1 MIKSYKLYLTLL
13 ISSVFIILCQN
24 QISIANFVSTP
35 SAATVGSHGL
45 GAADQASAV
54 AAVAV
59 EALIDLSVDDQVP
72 AIVDKIRSRSLTF
85 NDVQPVPGTKSTDRT
100 TTTLGTSSSSSSS
113 SSSSTISTTVSTST
127 STSTTTST
135 TTVAPATSD
144 GSERHEQPS
153 SSNGIPFKFPVDTR
167 LLPPLYII
175 TPTYRR
181 PEQLAEITR
190 LGYTLK
196 HVPNLFWLIVEDAE
210 SRTDAVTRL
219 LKQINVPFIH
229 LTAPMPAKY
238 RKMKVKPRGVSNRN
252 RGLKW
257 IRANATEGVLYFADD
272 DNTYNLEIFE
282 QMRHIRKVG
291 MWPVGLISKYGVSS
305 PIVVN
310 GTITGFYDGWIGG
323 RKYPIDMAGFA
334 VSVKFLLS
342 RPKAEMPFKA
352 GYEEDG
358 FLRSLDPLDLKE
370 IDLLAYNCTE
380 ILTWHTQSKKN
391 PSALPLNLT
400 KHGST
405 NLVKLTRTLV

>member
-24 QISIANFVSTP
+24 QLSIANFVSSSS
-35 SAATVGSHGL
+35 SAALAGGNGPGGTDQIG
-45 GAADQASAV
+45 GAQALV
-54 AAVAV
+54 DLRDDPDG
-59 EALIDLSVDDQVP
+59 AL
-72 AIVDKIRSRSLTF
+72 VDKIRSRSLTF
-85 NDVQPVPGTKSTDRT
+85 NEVGPAVGARSTDRS
-100 TTTLGTSSSSSSS
+100 TTTLGSSSSSSS
-113 SSSSTISTTVSTST
+113 AAT
-127 STSTTTST
+127 STSTTTA
-135 TTVAPATSD
+135 APATEAVQKGQTTSSD
-144 GSERHEQPS
+144 GK
-153 SSNGIPFKFPVDTR
+153 IPARFPADTKQ
-167 LLPPLYII
+167 LPPLYII

-210 SRTDAVTRL
+210 SRTESVTRL
-219 LKQINVPFIH
+219 LRQIDVPFVH

-238 RKMKVKPRGVSNRN
+238 RKLKVKPRGVSNRN
-252 RGLKW
+252 RGLQW

-272 DNTYNLEIFE
+272 DNTYNLQIFE

-305 PIVVN
+305 PIVAN
-310 GTITGFYDGWIGG
+310 GTISGFYDGWIGG

-358 FLRSLDPLDLKE
+358 FLRSLDPLDMKE
-370 IDLLAYNCTE
+370 IDLLASNCTE

-391 PSALPLNLT
+391 PAALPLNLT
-400 KHGST
+400 KYGAT
-405 NLVKLTRTLV
+405 NLVKLTKILV

>member
-13 ISSVFIILCQN
+13 ISSVFVILCQN
-24 QISIANFVSTP
+24 QISIANFVSSS
-35 SAATVGSHGL
+35 SAAIVGGNGL
-45 GAADQASAV
+45 GTIDQAPAV
-54 AAVAV
+54 A
-59 EALIDLSVDDQVP
+59 EALIDLAGVDRGP
-72 AIVDKIRSRSLTF
+72 GAIVDKIRSRSLTF
-85 NDVQPVPGTKSTDRT
+85 NDVRPGPGTKSTDRT
-100 TTTLGTSSSSSSS
+100 TTTLGSS
-113 SSSSTISTTVSTST
+113 SSSSTSISTSTASTTTSTST

-135 TTVAPATSD
+135 TTTTTTVATSFD
-144 GSERHEQPS
+144 SVPHEQS
-153 SSNGIPFKFPVDTR
+153 TRSNEIPFKFPVDTR

-196 HVPNLFWLIVEDAE
+196 HVQNLFWLIVEDADNQTE
-210 SRTDAVTRL
+210 AVTRL

-252 RGLKW
+252 RGLQW
-257 IRANATEGVLYFADD
+257 IRANATEGVFYFADD

-334 VSVKFLLS
+334 TSVKFLLS

-370 IDLLAYNCTE
+370 IDLLASNCTE

-391 PSALPLNLT
+391 PSATALNLT
-400 KHGST
+400 KYGST
-405 NLVKLTRTLV
+405 NLVKLTQYLV

>member
-1 MIKSYKLYLTLL
+1 MIKSYKLCLTLL
-13 ISSVFIILCQN
+13 VSSVFIILCQN
-24 QISIANFVSTP
+24 QLSIANFVSSSSSATLAGGNGPGGTGQIGGAQALVDLRDDEEDPP
-35 SAATVGSHGL
+35 S
-45 GAADQASAV
+45 
-54 AAVAV
+54 
-59 EALIDLSVDDQVP
+59 
-72 AIVDKIRSRSLTF
+72 IVDKVRSRSLTF
-85 NDVQPVPGTKSTDRT
+85 NEVGQGTKSTDRT
-100 TTTLGTSSSSSSS
+100 TTTLGSSSSS
-113 SSSSTISTTVSTST
+113 SSSSTART

-135 TTVAPATSD
+135 TTTVAPSTDVGQKVQVTSAT
-144 GSERHEQPS
+144 
-153 SSNGIPFKFPVDTR
+153 GIPARFPVDTR

-196 HVPNLFWLIVEDAE
+196 HVRNLFWLIVEDAE
-210 SRTDAVTRL
+210 SRTESVTRL
-219 LKQINVPFIH
+219 LRQIDVPFVH

-238 RKMKVKPRGVSNRN
+238 RKLKVKPRGVSNRN
-252 RGLKW
+252 RGLQW

-305 PIVVN
+305 PIVTN
-310 GTITGFYDGWIGG
+310 GTINGFYDGWIGG

-342 RPKAEMPFKA
+342 RPKGEMPFKA

-358 FLRSLDPLDLKE
+358 FLRSLDPLDMKE
-370 IDLLAYNCTE
+370 IDLLAANCTE

-391 PSALPLNLT
+391 PPALPLNLT
-400 KHGST
+400 KYGTT
-405 NLVKLTRTLV
+405 NLVKLTKTLV

>member
-24 QISIANFVSTP
+24 QISIANFVSTS
-35 SAATVGSHGL
+35 SAATAGSHVL
-45 GAADQASAV
+45 AAGDPASAV
-54 AAVAV
+54 A
-59 EALIDLSVDDQVP
+59 EALIDLSGDDRVP
-72 AIVDKIRSRSLTF
+72 AIADKIRSRSLTF
-85 NDVQPVPGTKSTDRT
+85 NDVRPGPGTKSTDRT
-100 TTTLGTSSSSSSS
+100 TTTLGTSSSSST
-113 SSSSTISTTVSTST
+113 SSTVSSTASSST

-135 TTVAPATSD
+135 TTTAAPTTSD
-144 GSERHEQPS
+144 GSAHSEQSS
-153 SSNGIPFKFPVDTR
+153 SSNGIPLKFPVDTR

-210 SRTDAVTRL
+210 SRTEAVTRL
-219 LKQINVPFIH
+219 LKQINVPFVH

-282 QMRHIRKVG
+282 QMRYIRKVG

-310 GTITGFYDGWIGG
+310 GSITGFYDGWIGG

-391 PSALPLNLT
+391 PPALPLNLT

>member
-13 ISSVFIILCQN
+13 VSSVFIILCQN
-24 QISIANFVSTP
+24 QLSIANFVSSSSSATLAGGNGPGGTGQIGGAQALVDLRDDEEDPP
-35 SAATVGSHGL
+35 S
-45 GAADQASAV
+45 
-54 AAVAV
+54 
-59 EALIDLSVDDQVP
+59 
-72 AIVDKIRSRSLTF
+72 IVDKVRSRSLTF
-85 NDVQPVPGTKSTDRT
+85 NEVGPGTKSTDRT
-100 TTTLGTSSSSSSS
+100 TTMLGSSSSS
-113 SSSSTISTTVSTST
+113 SSSSTART

-135 TTVAPATSD
+135 TTTVAPASD
-144 GSERHEQPS
+144 GGQKVQVTSVD
-153 SSNGIPFKFPVDTR
+153 GIPARFPVDTR

-196 HVPNLFWLIVEDAE
+196 HVRNLFWLIVEDAE
-210 SRTDAVTRL
+210 SRTESVTRL
-219 LKQINVPFIH
+219 LRQIDVPFVH

-238 RKMKVKPRGVSNRN
+238 RKLKVKPRGVSNRN
-252 RGLKW
+252 RGLQW

-305 PIVVN
+305 PIVTN
-310 GTITGFYDGWIGG
+310 GTINGFYDGWIGG

-358 FLRSLDPLDLKE
+358 FLRSLDPLDMKE
-370 IDLLAYNCTE
+370 IDLLAANCTE

-391 PSALPLNLT
+391 PPALPLNLT
-400 KHGST
+400 KYGTT
-405 NLVKLTRTLV
+405 NLVKLTKTLV

>member
-13 ISSVFIILCQN
+13 ICSVFIIVCQN
-24 QISIANFVSTP
+24 QISIANLVSSS
-35 SAATVGSHGL
+35 SAALAGSNGP
-45 GAADQASAV
+45 GQSGEAAAEAQ
-54 AAVAV
+54 
-59 EALIDLSVDDQVP
+59 ALIRGVLGPDDDQEQP
-72 AIVDKIRSRSLTF
+72 SIVDKIRSRSLTF
-85 NDVQPVPGTKSTDRT
+85 NDVRPGPGGTKSTDRT
-100 TTTLGTSSSSSSS
+100 ITTLGTSSTS
-113 SSSSTISTTVSTST
+113 SSSSTAST

-135 TTVAPATSD
+135 TTTTTTTTTAAPEENDISGNHQQSTRSSD
-144 GSERHEQPS
+144 
-153 SSNGIPFKFPVDTR
+153 IPFKFPVDTKV
-167 LLPPLYII
+167 LPPLYII

-210 SRTDAVTRL
+210 NRTETVTRL

-238 RKMKVKPRGVSNRN
+238 RKLKVKPRGVSNRN
-252 RGLKW
+252 RGLQW

-272 DNTYNLEIFE
+272 DNTYNLHIFE
-282 QMRHIRKVG
+282 QMRFINKVG
-291 MWPVGLISKYGVSS
+291 MWPVGLINKYGVSS

-310 GTITGFYDGWIGG
+310 GSITGFYDGWIGG
-323 RKYPIDMAGFA
+323 RRYPIDMAGFA

-358 FLRSLDPLDLKE
+358 FLRSLEPLDMKE
-370 IDLLAYNCTE
+370 IDLLASNCTE

-391 PSALPLNLT
+391 PSALSLNLT
-400 KHGST
+400 KYGST
-405 NLVKLTRTLV
+405 NLVKLTRILV

>member
-1 MIKSYKLYLTLL
+1 MDGNRFSIEKLMSGGYESWRLKSEMLL
-13 ISSVFIILCQN
+13 IRENLWRFESGV
-24 QISIANFVSTP
+24 
-35 SAATVGSHGL
+35 ATEPTTDACNEG
-45 GAADQASAV
+45 
-54 AAVAV
+54 
-59 EALIDLSVDDQVP
+59 
-72 AIVDKIRSRSLTF
+72 
-85 NDVQPVPGTKSTDRT
+85 DVKART
-100 TTTLGTSSSSSSS
+100 TRALLVEDSQHPVIRNCKTSKAAWETLKHYS
-113 SSSSTISTTVSTST
+113 
-127 STSTTTST
+127 
-135 TTVAPATSD
+135 PESD
-144 GSERHEQPS
+144 DVLSH
-153 SSNGIPFKFPVDTR
+153 IPPFPVDTKV
-167 LLPPLYII
+167 LPPLYII

-196 HVPNLFWLIVEDAE
+196 HVQNLFWLIVEDADKRTE
-210 SRTDAVTRL
+210 SVTRL
-219 LKQINVPFIH
+219 LRQINVPFVH

-238 RKMKVKPRGVSNRN
+238 RKLKVKPRGVSNRN
-252 RGLKW
+252 RGLQW
-257 IRANATEGVLYFADD
+257 IRANATDGVLYFADD

-282 QMRHIRKVG
+282 QMRHIRKVA

-334 VSVKFLLS
+334 VSVRFLLK

-370 IDLLAYNCTE
+370 IELLASNCTE

-391 PSALPLNLT
+391 PPALQLNKT
-400 KHGST
+400 KYGST
-405 NLVKLTRTLV
+405 NLVKLTQILV

>member
-24 QISIANFVSTP
+24 QLSIANFVSSST
-35 SAATVGSHGL
+35 SAALAGGNGPGGTGQIA
-45 GAADQASAV
+45 GAQALV
-54 AAVAV
+54 
-59 EALIDLSVDDQVP
+59 DLRDDDEP
-72 AIVDKIRSRSLTF
+72 PEGAPIVDKIRSRSLTF
-85 NDVQPVPGTKSTDRT
+85 NEVRPASAGTKSTDRT
-100 TTTLGTSSSSSSS
+100 TTTLGSSSSS
-113 SSSSTISTTVSTST
+113 SSSSTAST
-127 STSTTTST
+127 STSTTST
-135 TTVAPATSD
+135 TTTEAPKATNAAVHKLQSTSSD
-144 GSERHEQPS
+144 G
-153 SSNGIPFKFPVDTR
+153 IPPRFPVDTKQ
-167 LLPPLYII
+167 LPPLYII

-196 HVPNLFWLIVEDAE
+196 HVQNLFWLIVEDAD
-210 SRTDAVTRL
+210 SRTESVTRL
-219 LKQINVPFIH
+219 LKQIDVPFIH

-238 RKMKVKPRGVSNRN
+238 RKLKVKPRGVSNRN
-252 RGLKW
+252 RGLQW

-305 PIVVN
+305 PIVTN
-310 GTITGFYDGWIGG
+310 GTINGFYDGWIGG

-358 FLRSLDPLDLKE
+358 FLRSLDPLDMKE
-370 IDLLAYNCTE
+370 IDLLAANCTE

-391 PSALPLNLT
+391 PPALPLNLT
-400 KHGST
+400 KYGTT
-405 NLVKLTRTLV
+405 NLVKLTRILV

>member
-13 ISSVFIILCQN
+13 VSSVFIILCQN
-24 QISIANFVSTP
+24 QLSIANFVSSSS
-35 SAATVGSHGL
+35 SAALAGGNGPGGTGQIG
-45 GAADQASAV
+45 GAQALV
-54 AAVAV
+54 
-59 EALIDLSVDDQVP
+59 DLRDDEEDP
-72 AIVDKIRSRSLTF
+72 PSIVDKVRSRSLTF
-85 NDVQPVPGTKSTDRT
+85 NEVGPGTKSTDRT
-100 TTTLGTSSSSSSS
+100 TTTLGSSSSS
-113 SSSSTISTTVSTST
+113 SSSSTART

-135 TTVAPATSD
+135 TTTVAPSTDVGQKVQVTSA
-144 GSERHEQPS
+144 
-153 SSNGIPFKFPVDTR
+153 NGIPARFPVDTR

-196 HVPNLFWLIVEDAE
+196 HVRNLFWLIVEDAE
-210 SRTDAVTRL
+210 SRTESVTRL
-219 LKQINVPFIH
+219 LRQIDVPFVH

-238 RKMKVKPRGVSNRN
+238 RKLKVKPRGVSNRN
-252 RGLKW
+252 RGLQW

-305 PIVVN
+305 PIVTN
-310 GTITGFYDGWIGG
+310 GTINGFYDGWIGG

-342 RPKAEMPFKA
+342 RPKGEMPFKA

-358 FLRSLDPLDLKE
+358 FLRSLDPLDMKE
-370 IDLLAYNCTE
+370 IDLLAANCTE

-391 PSALPLNLT
+391 PPALPLNLT
-400 KHGST
+400 KYGTT
-405 NLVKLTRTLV
+405 NLVKLTKTLV

>member
-1 MIKSYKLYLTLL
+1 MAVLVGVIKRSEPLKGK
-13 ISSVFIILCQN
+13 IPARF
-24 QISIANFVSTP
+24 P
-35 SAATVGSHGL
+35 
-45 GAADQASAV
+45 AD
-54 AAVAV
+54 
-59 EALIDLSVDDQVP
+59 
-72 AIVDKIRSRSLTF
+72 
-85 NDVQPVPGTKSTDRT
+85 TK
-100 TTTLGTSSSSSSS
+100 
-113 SSSSTISTTVSTST
+113 
-127 STSTTTST
+127 
-135 TTVAPATSD
+135 
-144 GSERHEQPS
+144 Q
-153 SSNGIPFKFPVDTR
+153 
-167 LLPPLYII
+167 LPPLYII

-210 SRTDAVTRL
+210 SRTESVTRL
-219 LKQINVPFIH
+219 LRQIDVPFVH

-238 RKMKVKPRGVSNRN
+238 RKLKVKPRGVSNRN
-252 RGLKW
+252 RGLQW

-272 DNTYNLEIFE
+272 DNTYNLQIFE

-305 PIVVN
+305 PIVAN
-310 GTITGFYDGWIGG
+310 GTISGFYDGWIGG

-358 FLRSLDPLDLKE
+358 FLRSLDPLDMKE
-370 IDLLAYNCTE
+370 IDLLASNCTE

-391 PSALPLNLT
+391 PAALPLNLT
-400 KHGST
+400 KYGTT
-405 NLVKLTRTLV
+405 NLVKLTKILV

>member
-13 ISSVFIILCQN
+13 VSSVFIILCQN
-24 QISIANFVSTP
+24 QLSIANFVSSSS
-35 SAATVGSHGL
+35 SAALAGGNGPGGTGQIGGAQALVDLRDDPDDPEGS
-45 GAADQASAV
+45 
-54 AAVAV
+54 
-59 EALIDLSVDDQVP
+59 P
-72 AIVDKIRSRSLTF
+72 IVDKIRSRSLTF
-85 NDVQPVPGTKSTDRT
+85 NEVRQGGKSTDRT
-100 TTTLGTSSSSSSS
+100 TTTLGSSSSSSS
-113 SSSSTISTTVSTST
+113 SSSSTAST
-127 STSTTTST
+127 STSTTTTTT
-135 TTVAPATSD
+135 TTVAPATEAVRKVAAISSD
-144 GSERHEQPS
+144 G
-153 SSNGIPFKFPVDTR
+153 IPARFPVDTKV
-167 LLPPLYII
+167 LPPLYII

-196 HVPNLFWLIVEDAE
+196 HVQNLFWLIVEDAD
-210 SRTDAVTRL
+210 SRTESVTRL
-219 LKQINVPFIH
+219 LRQIDVPFIH

-238 RKMKVKPRGVSNRN
+238 RKLKVKPRGVSNRN
-252 RGLKW
+252 RGLQW

-305 PIVVN
+305 PIVAN
-310 GTITGFYDGWIGG
+310 GTISGFYDGWIGG

-358 FLRSLDPLDLKE
+358 FLRSLDPLDMKE
-370 IDLLAYNCTE
+370 IDLLASNCTE

-391 PSALPLNLT
+391 PPALPLNLT
-400 KHGST
+400 KYGTT
-405 NLVKLTRTLV
+405 NLVKLTKILV

>member
-24 QISIANFVSTP
+24 QISIANFVST
-35 SAATVGSHGL
+35 STAALAGSNGPPAQAQALVADGL
-45 GAADQASAV
+45 GLGEDQEQPS
-54 AAVAV
+54 
-59 EALIDLSVDDQVP
+59 
-72 AIVDKIRSRSLTF
+72 IVDKVRSRSLTF
-85 NDVQPVPGTKSTDRT
+85 NDVRPMGAGTKSTDRT
-100 TTTLGTSSSSSSS
+100 TTTLGSSSSSSS
-113 SSSSTISTTVSTST
+113 SSSSTAST

-135 TTVAPATSD
+135 TKTSTTTTTALPVEHD
-144 GSERHEQPS
+144 VSENRQQSARSSDIPS
-153 SSNGIPFKFPVDTR
+153 HFPVDTKV
-167 LLPPLYII
+167 LPPLYII

-196 HVPNLFWLIVEDAE
+196 HVPNLFWLIVEDADN
-210 SRTDAVTRL
+210 RTETVTRL

-238 RKMKVKPRGVSNRN
+238 RKLKVKPRGVSNRN
-252 RGLKW
+252 RGLQW

-272 DNTYNLEIFE
+272 DNTYNLQIFE
-282 QMRHIRKVG
+282 QIRYIRKVG

-310 GTITGFYDGWIGG
+310 GSITGFYDGWIGG

-358 FLRSLDPLDLKE
+358 FLRSLDPLDLKD
-370 IDLLAYNCTE
+370 IDLLASNCTE

-391 PSALPLNLT
+391 PAALPLNLT
-400 KHGST
+400 KYGST

>member
-24 QISIANFVSTP
+24 QISIANFVSSS
-35 SAATVGSHGL
+35 SAALAGSNGP
-45 GAADQASAV
+45 GQPPADAQ
-54 AAVAV
+54 
-59 EALIDLSVDDQVP
+59 ALIGDELLGPDEQPS
-72 AIVDKIRSRSLTF
+72 IVDKIRSRSLTF
-85 NDVQPVPGTKSTDRT
+85 NDVRPGGGTKSTDRT

-113 SSSSTISTTVSTST
+113 SSTAST

-135 TTVAPATSD
+135 TTTTTTTTTTATPLENDISGNRQQSARSSD
-144 GSERHEQPS
+144 
-153 SSNGIPFKFPVDTR
+153 IPFRFPVDTKV
-167 LLPPLYII
+167 LPPLYII

-196 HVPNLFWLIVEDAE
+196 HVPNLFWLIVEDADN
-210 SRTDAVTRL
+210 RTETVTRL

-238 RKMKVKPRGVSNRN
+238 RKLKVKPRGVSNRN
-252 RGLKW
+252 RGLQW

-272 DNTYNLEIFE
+272 DNTYNLQIFE
-282 QMRHIRKVG
+282 QIRFIRKVG

-310 GTITGFYDGWIGG
+310 GSITGFYDGWIGG

-370 IDLLAYNCTE
+370 IDLLASNCTE

-400 KHGST
+400 KYGST

>member
-24 QISIANFVSTP
+24 QLSIANFVSSSS
-35 SAATVGSHGL
+35 SAALAGGNGPGGT
-45 GAADQASAV
+45 ADQIGGAQ
-54 AAVAV
+54 
-59 EALIDLSVDDQVP
+59 ALVDLREDPDDP
-72 AIVDKIRSRSLTF
+72 EGGAPIVDKIRSRSLTF
-85 NDVQPVPGTKSTDRT
+85 NEARQGQGKSTDRT
-100 TTTLGTSSSSSSS
+100 TTTLGSSS
-113 SSSSTISTTVSTST
+113 SSSSTAST
-127 STSTTTST
+127 STSTTTT
-135 TTVAPATSD
+135 TTTAPPVTEAARKVAAASSD
-144 GSERHEQPS
+144 G
-153 SSNGIPFKFPVDTR
+153 IPPRFPVDTKS
-167 LLPPLYII
+167 LPPLYII

-196 HVPNLFWLIVEDAE
+196 HVRNLFWLIVEDAD
-210 SRTDAVTRL
+210 SRTESVTRL
-219 LKQINVPFIH
+219 LRQIDVPFIH

-238 RKMKVKPRGVSNRN
+238 RKLKVKPRGVSNRN
-252 RGLKW
+252 RGLQW

-305 PIVVN
+305 PIVAN
-310 GTITGFYDGWIGG
+310 GTISGFYDGWIGG

-358 FLRSLDPLDLKE
+358 FLRSLDPLDMKE
-370 IDLLAYNCTE
+370 IDLLASNCTE

-391 PSALPLNLT
+391 PPALPLNLT
-400 KHGST
+400 KYGTT
-405 NLVKLTRTLV
+405 NLVKLTKILV

>member
-24 QISIANFVSTP
+24 QLSIANFVSSSS
-35 SAATVGSHGL
+35 SAALAGGNGPGGT
-45 GAADQASAV
+45 ADQIGGAQ
-54 AAVAV
+54 
-59 EALIDLSVDDQVP
+59 ALVDLREDPDDP
-72 AIVDKIRSRSLTF
+72 EGGAPIVDKIRSRSLTF
-85 NDVQPVPGTKSTDRT
+85 NEARQGQGKSTDRT
-100 TTTLGTSSSSSSS
+100 TTTLGSSS
-113 SSSSTISTTVSTST
+113 SSSSTAST
-127 STSTTTST
+127 STSTTTT
-135 TTVAPATSD
+135 TTTAPPVTEAARKVAAASSD
-144 GSERHEQPS
+144 G
-153 SSNGIPFKFPVDTR
+153 IPPRFPVDTKS
-167 LLPPLYII
+167 LPPLYII

-196 HVPNLFWLIVEDAE
+196 HVQNLFWLIVEDAD
-210 SRTDAVTRL
+210 SRTESVTRL
-219 LKQINVPFIH
+219 LRQIDVPFIH

-238 RKMKVKPRGVSNRN
+238 RKLKVKPRGVSNRN
-252 RGLKW
+252 RGLQW

-305 PIVVN
+305 PIVAN
-310 GTITGFYDGWIGG
+310 GTISGFYDGWIGG

-358 FLRSLDPLDLKE
+358 FLRSLDPLDMKE
-370 IDLLAYNCTE
+370 IDLLASNCTE

-391 PSALPLNLT
+391 PPALPLNLT
-400 KHGST
+400 KYGTT
-405 NLVKLTRTLV
+405 NLVKLTKILV